1 MRIVLSAFAVIAVVF
16 AAASPARADQPV
28 AGSYDVQFE
37 EAASTCSPKP
47 ETLSK
52 GKVVIAIKK
61 RELTVKFDT
70 IYQMVGVA
78 PKDGKISAKTK
89 NLIGTS
95 VGGLS
100 ARYSVSGHVDNGAL
114 ELVLTAQYIRQ
125 DTNKPHCQ
133 QVWNVKGTSRN

>member
-1 MRIVLSAFAVIAVVF
+1 MRTLILIA
-16 AAASPARADQPV
+16 ALASPAVADPTV
-28 AGSYDVQFE
+28 AGSYDVQLD
-37 EAASTCSPKP
+37 EAASTCDPKP
-47 ETLSK
+47 EKLSK
-52 GKVVIAIKK
+52 GTVVIAVKK
-61 RELTVKFDT
+61 TALTVKFDT

-100 ARYSVSGHVDNGAL
+100 ARYSVSGRVDNATL
-114 ELVLTAQYIRQ
+114 ELALTAQYIRQ

-133 QVWNVKGTSRN
+133 QVWNVKGTRR